1 MKGLGNGIALQYFIF
16 NFRQNGV
23 AGLTCE
29 PVLSTKWFVTM
40 HCVQSPYFDLTCFQ
54 YDLVSRPHGA
64 GFKKYFHAEYLNGS
78 IFVNLGCVKGQIV
91 IFLA

>member
-1 MKGLGNGIALQYFIF
+1 MKGLGNGIALQHF
-16 NFRQNGV
+16 NFNLQHIAD
-23 AGLTCE
+23 AGGTCE

-40 HCVQSPYFDLTCFQ
+40 HCVRSSYFDLTCFQ

-78 IFVNLGCVKGQIV
+78 IFVNLGCVKEQIV